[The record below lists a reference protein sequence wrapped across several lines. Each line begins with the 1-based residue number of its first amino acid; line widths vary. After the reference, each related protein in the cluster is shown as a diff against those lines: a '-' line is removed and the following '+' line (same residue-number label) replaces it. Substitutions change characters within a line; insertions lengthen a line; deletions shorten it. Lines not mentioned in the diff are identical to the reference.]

1 MSAALPLH
9 DALNAARRQR
19 LLIAAAFATP
29 WIAALAVAGWR
40 SAGVV
45 AALSVCVAMSA
56 ALILLGGWL
65 WRRCNHGWAVRELN
79 ARREDMQD
87 SADLLL
93 ADMTALNPLQRLQ
106 RQRLQAR
113 LGESP
118 PDLRSA
124 WPLPRLAASTL
135 AALITLAAALAWSIA
150 GSPPHSSTPGPVHI
164 AKAAAPIR
172 MTAQQLRIAPPA
184 YTRLPAREE
193 AGLQARAPQGSQ
205 LQWRLR
211 FAPQP
216 AAVELVFHDGKRLP
230 LSLHDGVWT
239 GNLRLDASTLYR
251 VEVNGEPPSAEAPL
265 QRLDAVP
272 DRPPQ
277 LKVISPDRSL
287 SLMTA
292 GQRHWEV
299 AFEGSDDYGIAS
311 SAQLR
316 ITLAQGT
323 GENIT
328 FRESKI
334 DVPGRG
340 DTTQKRYAHRLDLA
354 SLGLAAGDDVVVQL
368 SVNDN
373 RAPQPQNARS
383 PSLILRWPSDLGSES
398 SGLEGMVK
406 KTLPAYFRSQ
416 RQIIID
422 AEALLKEK
430 PRLASER
437 FVMRSDG
444 IGVDQRI
451 LRLRYGQFLGE
462 EAEGDP
468 KPPPTNDAEDA
479 HGDEDEHDHDHD
491 GGSTAAGAD
500 QDHDHGHAH
509 GASPT
514 ENAGFGR
521 ESDVLAEYGHTHDHA
536 EAATLLDPETRA
548 TLKQALD
555 QMWQSELHLRQGY
568 PDRALPYA
576 YKALEFIKQVQQASR
591 IYLAR
596 VGPELPPIDESRRLS
611 GDRTGLARRA
621 DALVPATAA
630 DATVASLWRAL
641 ENPTATGQAQPSPDQ
656 DALDALERWLRE
668 HPAQAGDPLS
678 LIAAADALRRQPD
691 CDDCRE
697 RLRALLWPLLTRPP
711 VNVPRR
717 EGGDASG
724 RRYLDALRQEANE

>member
-1 MSAALPLH
+1 MSASLPLQ
-9 DALNAARRQR
+9 DALTAARRQR
-19 LLIAAAFATP
+19 LLIAVAFIVP
-29 WIAALAVAGWR
+29 WTAALAAAGWR
-40 SAGVV
+40 SAGAVV
-45 AALSVCVAMSA
+45 ALSVCAAMTA
-56 ALILLGGWL
+56 ALVLVAGWL
-65 WRRCNHGWAVRELN
+65 WRKCNRGWAIRELN
-79 ARREDMQD
+79 ARRADMQD

-93 ADMTALNPLQRLQ
+93 ADMAALNPLQRLQ

-113 LGESP
+113 LGEAP

-124 WPLPRLAASTL
+124 WPLPRLAASTMAAVIAL
-135 AALITLAAALAWSIA
+135 AAVLAWPSA
-150 GSPPHSSTPGPVHI
+150 GPPPYTSATDPASV
-164 AKAAAPIR
+164 ANMAAPIR
-172 MTAQQLRIAPPA
+172 MTAQQLRIVPPA
-184 YTRLPAREE
+184 YTRLPVREE
-193 AGLQARAPQGSQ
+193 ASLHARAPQGSQ

-216 AAVELVFHDGKRLP
+216 AAVALVFHDGKRLP
-230 LSLHDGVWT
+230 LSLRDGVWT
-239 GNLRLDASTLYR
+239 GSLRLDTSTLYR
-251 VEVNGEPPSAEAPL
+251 VEVNGEPPAAAEPL

-272 DRPPQ
+272 DRAPQ

-292 GQRHWEV
+292 GQRHWDV
-299 AFEGSDDYGIAS
+299 AFEGSDDYGIAT

-328 FRESKI
+328 FRESTI
-334 DVPGRG
+334 NVSGRG
-340 DTTQKRYAHRLDLA
+340 DATQKRYAHRLDLA
-354 SLGLAAGDDVVVQL
+354 ALGLAAGDDVIVQL

-430 PRLASER
+430 PRLANDR
-437 FVMRSDG
+437 FVARSDG

-479 HGDEDEHDHDHD
+479 HGDEDEHDHDHE
-491 GGSTAAGAD
+491 GGSAAAGAD
-500 QDHDHGHAH
+500 HDHDHDHGTT
-509 GASPT
+509 PT
-514 ENAGFGR
+514 EGAGFGR

-555 QMWQSELHLRQGY
+555 QMWQSELHLRQGH

-621 DALVPATAA
+621 DVLASATAA
-630 DATVASLWRAL
+630 DPMIASLWRAL
-641 ENPTATGQAQPSPDQ
+641 EHPVATGEAQSSPA
-656 DALDALERWLRE
+656 ALDALDRWLRE
-668 HPAQAGDPLS
+668 HPGRTSDPLS
-678 LIAAADALRRQPD
+678 LIAAADALRRRPD

-711 VNVPRR
+711 ANVPHRD
-717 EGGDASG
+717 GGDASG
-724 RRYLDALRQEANE
+724 RRYLDALRQEADE